1 MTFVLEHIGLLAG
14 DSPVVTDVSVAF
26 EAGTMNVLPGLTLS
40 GDGRPGQADG
50 QAHPFCIA

>member
-1 MTFVLEHIGLLAG
+1 VTFVLEHIGLLAG

-26 EAGTMNVLPGLTLS
+26 EAGTMNVLLGLTLS

-50 QAHPFCIA
+50 QAHPFRIA